1 MEKIRFLTGNRSK
14 TEIQTI
20 DIPIYIIINWNN
32 IKQQKNLQFTTI
44 YDPEIIESIIIEEM

>member
-20 DIPIYIIINWNN
+20 DIPIYITINWNN

>member
-14 TEIQTI
+14 AEIQTI
-20 DIPIYIIINWNN
+20 DIPIYITINWNN

-44 YDPEIIESIIIEEM
+44 DDPEIIESIIIEEM